1 MARILKIWYRKDRKA
16 WFLEIR
22 GNRHNWGPNK
32 TTRRFCLD
40 AIRQLIS
47 WAMQQ

>member
-1 MARILKIWYRKDRKA
+1 MARIPKIWYRKDRKA
-16 WFLEIR
+16 WFLAIR

-32 TTRRFCLD
+32 TTRRFCLN

-47 WAMQQ
+47 GAMQQ